1 MSKRNLR
8 SLTSSQ
14 ASKNSS
20 SEPSCSSIAF
30 FVRSMVDGFN
40 CLVSCL
46 SILSTICLLITN
58 EQTRRGV
65 KVNVSEISKRFE
77 IIWLRGELCDLR
89 VDQCSVVS

>member
-1 MSKRNLR
+1 M
-8 SLTSSQ
+8 SSQ

-20 SEPSCSSIAF
+20 SEPSISSIGLL
-30 FVRSMVDGFN
+30 VCSTMDQFN

-46 SILSTICLLITN
+46 SILSTMCLLITN
-58 EQTRRGV
+58 EQTRRRV

-89 VDQCSVVS
+89 VDKCSVVS